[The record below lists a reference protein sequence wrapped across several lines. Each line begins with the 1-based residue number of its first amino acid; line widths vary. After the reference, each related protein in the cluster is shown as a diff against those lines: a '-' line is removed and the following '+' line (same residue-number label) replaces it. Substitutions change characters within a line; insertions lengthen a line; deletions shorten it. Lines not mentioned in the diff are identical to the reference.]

1 MRRLSFIFISTLL
14 AGILLS
20 ACGGSKSKIRIKGSF
35 KHLGDGQ
42 FFAFSHS
49 PEWNAFDTINIKEG
63 NFDFSHPASDTLL
76 VTLQYPNF
84 MQTTVVAIPGK
95 TIKINADAN
104 HLIGLKVSGSEE
116 NELLTDFR
124 LRNAKATETQK
135 EMEAQKVIEENPSSF
150 ASQALLQD
158 YFLNREQIDYKKVEK
173 LLGIMLKATPNRAPL
188 RSLKNQLQPF
198 FKVGKGEKLPRFSA
212 KTIKGQTVNNAT
224 FQGKPLLI
232 SFWSTWAG
240 EMEYPVCHLRQ
251 TLRQT
256 ATLSRLSTLNIC
268 LDADTVQ
275 CQMRVRRDTI
285 PGYTVC
291 DRLTWNSPL
300 VNNFG
305 VRFLPG
311 NILVDKNGKVL
322 ERDIK
327 TENLEKTIQKYIK

>member
-1 MRRLSFIFISTLL
+1 MRRLSLIIITTLL
-14 AGILLS
+14 AGIFLA
-20 ACGGSKSKIRIKGSF
+20 ACGGNKSKIRIKGSF
-35 KHLGDGQ
+35 KNLGDGQ
-42 FFAFSHS
+42 FFAFSYS
-49 PEWNAFDTINIKEG
+49 PEWNAFDTINIKDG
-63 NFDFSHPASDTLL
+63 SFDFTHSVDDTVL

-95 TIKINADAN
+95 TINIDADAN

-124 LRNAKATETQK
+124 LRNAKTTVKQK
-135 EMEAQKVIEENPSSF
+135 EREAQKIIEKNPSSF

-158 YFLNREQIDYKKVEK
+158 YFLNAEQIDYKKVEK
-173 LLGIMLKATPNRAPL
+173 LLGLMLKAAPNRVQL
-188 RSLKNQLQPF
+188 RSINSQLQPF
-198 FKVGKGEKLPRFSA
+198 FKVGKGAQLPKFSA
-212 KTIKGQTVNNAT
+212 KTIKGKTVNNAT
-224 FQGKPLLI
+224 FKGKPLLI

-256 ATLSRLSTLNIC
+256 GTLSRLSTLNIC

-291 DRLTWNSPL
+291 DRMTWNSPL
-300 VNNFG
+300 VNNLG
-305 VRFLPG
+305 VRFVPG

-327 TENLEKTIQKYIK
+327 TENLEMTIRKYIK